1 MDPSTRKSHGH
12 DQALASDTFDK
23 FCNASTLKDI
33 LGLYRQLCSVCK
45 LVPTNFHEFFPKIR
59 GKIPSWR
66 AEELWSRF
74 EKKAAEK
81 CYARGRYG
89 GNTKVLI
96 IGGGPCGL
104 RAAIDAQLLGAK
116 VVVIEKREKFSR
128 NNVLHLW
135 PFVITDL
142 RALGAK
148 EDGHEFNL
156 GFCSDKF
163 FAVLYG
169 KFCAGSI
176 DHISIRQIQCILLK
190 VALLL
195 GVEFYEGVGFQGL
208 VEPSSSGVMM
218 FDVILGADGRRTIL
232 SSEGFKRKALRAK
245 LAIAITANFI
255 NKHTEAEAKVEEIS
269 GVSYIFRQQFFQ
281 DMDESMGIALEN
293 IVYYKDE
300 THYFVMTPK
309 KQSLLEKRVLYQDF
323 PEPEL
328 LLAPEN
334 VDQEALQRFT
344 MEAIVFATD
353 NRLPELEFALNHYGQ
368 PDVAVFD
375 FTTMYASENACRAV
389 QRKGHKLLIGLVGD
403 ALLEPFWPTGSGC
416 ARGFLGSYDAIWMTR
431 QWGKGLNS
439 VLEVLAER
447 ESIYR
452 LLGQTTPENLS
463 KDHNQFNIDPR
474 TRYPKIN
481 LGAVNARQITYLY
494 DSDVPIKDVYD
505 PIRDPNDSKLFK
517 EFVMPHDFLLRWIQ
531 EQVAPKNV
539 QVGSIAD
546 VLNGASA
553 LPALIHRYR
562 PDLIAFPLPDNVDK
576 CVKNQLIF
584 EILQDEFD
592 IGIPMDCEKS
602 VTCGDSERGMLIRY
616 LSQIY
621 LRFRGDICRDTVF
634 VPEASTNKRGAVQ
647 HPNNSKLHHSLS
659 IKEFLR
665 AKAELERTR
674 KEEEDNQSS
683 KREKRRS
690 QFYDALMASESQNT
704 LQKSQTSINVVI
716 PVVKLNPVP
725 PGELFAACRQGRD
738 KEVASENR
746 PATMAPLI
754 APSTKALIRSRS
766 DVGFRRGPS
775 PLATHTTP
783 PSPST
788 LQSSRSVVLGSAA
801 VKQQQTLQQ
810 LRLQQEQ
817 EQSEAVEMQMRIMKR
832 RTTPAGAIIS
842 TFMQKQ
848 AIAAKTVEQEE
859 QENWTKR
866 QIRDMRARSL
876 NQNSFNGWGKKP
888 ENEQNNHFN
897 QLQLQQQQ
905 QQAAALGPDVSF
917 KDRCKFLEKNIYN
930 SGRDIKVHTS
940 SVPWL
945 SETSSA
951 RNSQPNSPGPAPLQ
965 KSPSSLGSTTTT
977 FLAKPQHHQPSSPP
991 VNITTKSPIFAANFF
1006 QQSQQ
1011 HHPQKVPNNQKRSSS
1026 GNILPNKMGQQQPSE
1041 IEQKLSA
1048 TIAGMKAQLVNPPQ
1062 YHINGQIIHP
1072 GNKAMAKTKEGIQ
1085 VAMARTHIPTL
1096 PQQAAAQPLRRSATS
1111 IGVVG
1116 GHPSQNH
1123 HHHQTF
1129 IHNKIHNGGLA
1140 SPFINAKVVT
1150 DSSGESDSD
1159 NEFLKAIDFESLDGQ
1174 ELQELLS
1181 SF

>member
-1 MDPSTRKSHGH
+1 MDPATRKSHGQ

-23 FCNASTLKDI
+23 FCNANTLKDI
-33 LGLYRQLCSVCK
+33 LALYRQLCSVCK

-74 EKKAAEK
+74 EKKASEK
-81 CYARGRYG
+81 CYARGRYC

-96 IGGGPCGL
+96 IGAGPCGL

-116 VVVIEKREKFSR
+116 VVVIEKREKLSR

-135 PFVITDL
+135 PFVIADL
-142 RALGAK
+142 RGLGAK
-148 EDGHEFNL
+148 
-156 GFCSDKF
+156 
-163 FAVLYG
+163 VLYG

-208 VEPSSSGVMM
+208 VEPSSSALDDGWRAQITPSTHPLSQYQ
-218 FDVILGADGRRTIL
+218 FDVILGADGRQSIL

-281 DMDESMGIALEN
+281 DFQEAMGIALEN

-344 MEAIVFATD
+344 MEAVVFATD

-416 ARGFLGSYDAIWMTR
+416 ARGFLSSYDAAWMIR
-431 QWGKGLNS
+431 GWGKGLNS

-474 TRYPKIN
+474 SRYPKIN

-505 PIRDPNDSKLFK
+505 PIRDPNDSKLLK
-517 EFVMPHDFLLRWIQ
+517 EFVMPAEFLVRWLQ
-531 EQVAPKNV
+531 EQLSSKNV
-539 QVGSIAD
+539 QIGSLTD
-546 VLNGASA
+546 VLNEGKA
-553 LPALIHRYR
+553 LPALLHRYR
-562 PDLIAFPLPDNVDK
+562 PDLIQFPLPDNVDK
-576 CVKNQLIF
+576 CIKNQLIF

-602 VTCGDSERGMLIRY
+602 VGCGDSERGILTRY

-634 VPEASTNKRGAVQ
+634 IPEASNKRGAVQ
-647 HPNNSKLHHSLS
+647 YPNNSKLHHSLS

-665 AKAELERTR
+665 AKAELERSR

-738 KEVASENR
+738 KDVACENR
-746 PATMAPLI
+746 PTSVASPI
-754 APSTKALIRSRS
+754 PPSTKALIRSRS

-775 PLATHTTP
+775 PLATTNTP
-783 PSPST
+783 PPSA
-788 LQSSRSVVLGSAA
+788 LQSSRSVVLGSA
-801 VKQQQTLQQ
+801 VKQQQNLQLLQQ
-810 LRLQQEQ
+810 QQQQE
-817 EQSEAVEMQMRIMKR
+817 SEAVEMQMRIMKR
-832 RTTPAGAIIS
+832 RTTPAGAILS
-842 TFMQKQ
+842 TFLQKQ
-848 AIAAKTVEQEE
+848 AIAKSMEQEE

-888 ENEQNNHFN
+888 ENEQNNYFN
-897 QLQLQQQQ
+897 QEQQEQQLQHQQQQ
-905 QQAAALGPDVSF
+905 PLGPDVSF

-940 SVPWL
+940 SVPWF
-945 SETSSA
+945 SETTSA
-951 RNSQPNSPGPAPLQ
+951 RNSKPNSPGPAPLQ
-965 KSPSSLGSTTTT
+965 KSPSSLVSTTTT
-977 FLAKPQHHQPSSPP
+977 FLAKPQPSSPP
-991 VNITTKSPIFAANFF
+991 VNTHQNSPIFGGNFF
-1006 QQSQQ
+1006 QQTQQ
-1011 HHPQKVPNNQKRSSS
+1011 HQQKLTSNQKTQKSSS
-1026 GNILPNKMGQQQPSE
+1026 NSNVVPNKMGQKPQPAE
-1041 IEQKLSA
+1041 IEQKLNA

-1072 GNKAMAKTKEGIQ
+1072 GNGSKTSKSSGMKQEGLQ
-1085 VAMARTHIPTL
+1085 VTRTHIPTL
-1096 PQQAAAQPLRRSATS
+1096 PQQAQPLRRSATS
-1111 IGVVG
+1111 IGVAL
-1116 GHPSQNH
+1116 PSQNHH